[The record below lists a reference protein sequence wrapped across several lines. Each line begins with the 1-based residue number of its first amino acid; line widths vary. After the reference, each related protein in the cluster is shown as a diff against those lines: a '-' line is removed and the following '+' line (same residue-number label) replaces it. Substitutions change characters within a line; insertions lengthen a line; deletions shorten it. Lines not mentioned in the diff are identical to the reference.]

1 MTKGLYSSYRIL
13 SHRINKGN
21 MTNLASHLIGSFSLS
36 GSSDFLSNSYIA
48 SSSRS
53 LKIERSS
60 SFSSKYGGRDITDG

>member
-1 MTKGLYSSYRIL
+1 MI
-13 SHRINKGN
+13 
-21 MTNLASHLIGSFSLS
+21 NLASHLIGSFSLS